1 MRGHF
6 RHLHFKTFPTV
17 WRTLRCEVFW
27 PLQLRSEFSGVL
39 KASQVPFSRVWVAT
53 SHFPQS
59 GVTTLMKVN
68 ALHFGCFGLSFWNAS
83 LVHVFNSQRKNTIG
97 LFPLN
102 LVTSCS
108 DTSFC
113 FQRPSESWSIINRT
127 SFIEMMLHC
136 VTKCCKLLFIP
147 YSIFH
152 KICMR
157 KTKRNPKFSPSLS
170 KWKTLVLI
178 MNLFKLWWLT
188 IEFYFLILSLFIIL
202 ITLKINL
209 IIWM

>member
-1 MRGHF
+1 
-6 RHLHFKTFPTV
+6 
-17 WRTLRCEVFW
+17 
-27 PLQLRSEFSGVL
+27 
-39 KASQVPFSRVWVAT
+39 
-53 SHFPQS
+53 
-59 GVTTLMKVN
+59 
-68 ALHFGCFGLSFWNAS
+68 
-83 LVHVFNSQRKNTIG
+83 
-97 LFPLN
+97 
-102 LVTSCS
+102 
-108 DTSFC
+108 
-113 FQRPSESWSIINRT
+113 
-127 SFIEMMLHC
+127 MMLHC

>member
-1 MRGHF
+1 
-6 RHLHFKTFPTV
+6 
-17 WRTLRCEVFW
+17 VFW
-27 PLQLRSEFSGVL
+27 FELLKCIFSPCL
-39 KASQVPFSRVWVAT
+39 WFTKKKHNRVV
-53 SHFPQS
+53 
-59 GVTTLMKVN
+59 
-68 ALHFGCFGLSFWNAS
+68 SFELGNI
-83 LVHVFNSQRKNTIG
+83 LFN
-97 LFPLN
+97 
-102 LVTSCS
+102 

-113 FQRPSESWSIINRT
+113 FQKPSESWSIINRT

-136 VTKCCKLLFIP
+136 VTKCCKLLLIP

-157 KTKRNPKFSPSLS
+157 KTKKNPKFSPSLS

-188 IEFYFLILSLFIIL
+188 IEFFFDILSLFIIL